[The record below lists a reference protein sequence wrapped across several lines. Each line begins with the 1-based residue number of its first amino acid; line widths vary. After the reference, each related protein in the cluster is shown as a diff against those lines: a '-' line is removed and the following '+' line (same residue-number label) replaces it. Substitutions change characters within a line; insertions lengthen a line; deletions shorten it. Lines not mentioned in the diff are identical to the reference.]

1 MSAAEPS
8 PPTDYEPCSLDG
20 ILDLAL
26 ITALIIVG
34 VLAMFLLHVLGTLRR
49 RSSDKLL
56 HAVVLGVYT
65 LSYMVVS
72 YTLGLMQRSACYS
85 AEFPVWAVCLLM
97 LLGGT
102 DNLMACN
109 VDEIDNWKSF
119 HVRHLVKAGLV
130 IYIESAYGDHVP
142 PGYKIPLWAIL
153 VVNILQSFVRIKS
166 MKMASKSH
174 QASQTVKPIADYM
187 EHEKQLQLAFGSE
200 RPNPTTMKGYR
211 YVVAGEHRLEKY
223 LKQLEDVDDE
233 QRDRKKKLVKFTTVE
248 QIYGCKGRLLGS
260 ETDLRLKDLCL
271 SMALAK
277 MLNRRFSGLKLAE
290 ADLEETKDLVFK
302 GLLGEDKRHERAFRV
317 IEVELGFLY
326 DLYYTRYPY
335 LYHRSSYL
343 AFCLPLLMVSF
354 CSWLTYEL
362 FKEKQRHEPGSNV
375 PLDTTLFLMFVVTF
389 LEAFQLCLH
398 MTSGWFKVAL
408 ILSYVN
414 NRGLQNIIACFPHR
428 IIGFLL
434 RLEVLRPWAHRLGQY
449 SLLQNCK
456 SKRRPINCLHYVTLF
471 LVNKAKK
478 GRKRGKLAK
487 LSEQLKQ
494 AVVDS
499 LVESNGHLTNG
510 VRSLR
515 NNDVHEQL
523 SWACDGKVTHT
534 ILVWHIATAICKIK
548 LDAAMAK
555 KGSCLSTCCAYIY
568 ACTSTTRLEDAPL
581 SESNKKTLELSE
593 LASTMSQYCAY
604 LIAFAPGLLPDHSFD
619 STSMLDRSIEDVSE
633 LLASL
638 RGAKTMEAK
647 CEEWM
652 NMNNTN
658 DHDVRP
664 VTQGVR
670 LARQLTNKIEDV
682 ALQWKVLSD
691 FWAEMM
697 LYIAPCDDAQARA
710 HLDALA
716 RGGEFIT
723 HLWTLLTHAGVLE
736 RDHDGPMSAV

>member
-1 MSAAEPS
+1 MPAGAEPS
-8 PPTDYEPCSLDG
+8 PPHEPCPPDEGNELV
-20 ILDLAL
+20 A
-26 ITALIIVG
+26 ITALVIVG
-34 VLAMFLLHVLGTLRR
+34 VLFLFLLHVLGTLRR
-49 RSSDKLL
+49 RSSHKLL
-56 HAVVLGVYT
+56 HAVVLGAYT
-65 LSYMVVS
+65 LSYMLAS
-72 YTLGLMQRSACYS
+72 YTLGLMQRSDCYF

-119 HVRHLVKAGLV
+119 HMRHLVKAGLV
-130 IYIESAYGDHVP
+130 IYIVSVFGDHAP
-142 PGYKIPLWAIL
+142 EYKIPLWLIL
-153 VVNILQSFVRIKS
+153 GVNILQSFVRIKS
-166 MKMASKSH
+166 MRMASKSH
-174 QASQTVKPIADYM
+174 QASQTIKPIADYM
-187 EHEKQLQLAFGSE
+187 EHEKQLQLASSE
-200 RPNPTTMKGYR
+200 RPNPTSMKGYR
-211 YVVAGEHRLEKY
+211 YVVAGEHRLERY

-233 QRDRKKKLVKFTTVE
+233 QRDRNKKLVKFTTVE

-260 ETDLRLKDLCL
+260 ERDLRLKDLCL

-335 LYHRSSYL
+335 LYHKTPYL
-343 AFCLPLLMVSF
+343 ALCLPVLMVSF
-354 CSWLTYEL
+354 CSWLTSKL
-362 FKEKQRHEPGSNV
+362 FKEKQQYEPGSNV

-414 NRGLQNIIACFPHR
+414 NRGLQKIACFPHR

-434 RLEVLRPWAHRLGQY
+434 RLELLRPWEHRLGQY

-456 SKRRPINCLHYVTLF
+456 STRRPINCLHYVTLC

-515 NNDVHEQL
+515 NNGVHEQI
-523 SWACDGKVTHT
+523 SWACDGKATHT

-548 LDAAMAK
+548 LDAAMAMK
-555 KGSCLSTCCAYIY
+555 GGSCLSKYCAYIY
-568 ACTSTTRLEDAPL
+568 KCTTRLDAPL

-619 STSMLDRSIEDVSE
+619 STSMLDRSIEDVSK

-638 RGAKTMEAK
+638 KGAKTMEAK
-647 CEEWM
+647 CGEWM

-658 DHDVRP
+658 ENRDVRP
-664 VTQGVR
+664 VIQGVR
-670 LARQLTNKIEDV
+670 LASQLTKKIDDV
-682 ALQWKVLSD
+682 ALQWIVLSD

-736 RDHDGPMSAV
+736 RDHVGPMSAV